1 LLDQYRYHAVLRRT
15 YFLGVMLR
23 LELELP
29 SGLIVRGRMTKEEY
43 SALGLR
49 DDQQVSIQIRQFRM
63 LAHDQSPL
71 TPEVATTYEALPTI
85 GEHI

>member
-1 LLDQYRYHAVLRRT
+1 
-15 YFLGVMLR
+15 
-23 LELELP
+23 
-29 SGLIVRGRMTKEEY
+29 MTKEEY
-43 SALGLR
+43 SALGLQ

-71 TPEVATTYEALPTI
+71 TPEVATTYEAPPTI